1 MVTPMPHEAR
11 ALRRVSTTPGP
22 GPVTASAAGGAT
34 QEREEPRPVHDAA
47 FVERKGRKCT
57 FAHLS
62 ALSAVLLLLL
72 LYLALLD
79 QGATHENP
87 ALVFLVVVL
96 VVLLLMTVLRFLAL
110 VVSRRPLT
118 TEQGAAPAGGGQ
130 PASSVPPGPVGAT
143 EGSSPGDDRRPH
155 PPATVVCC
163 SGGGIKSASFC
174 LGALQQLSHDR
185 ILQGASYLV
194 GVSGGGYMAAAFSTM
209 AWRRRRARGDHVAR
223 PGTASPGEGEGDAGP
238 FASGSDELNR
248 LRRST
253 KYLASS
259 PEVRFELVASLLLGM
274 TSNLVLLG
282 CLSVVLAWLMS
293 TYAVSSGLLLV
304 PPEGDWTWNPQG
316 HQALPLLV
324 LPALFLLGV
333 AIVWFL
339 LARRNPAPWSAEAA
353 KGDRDGPAPATFSE
367 RRSTWESSEAWQF
380 AVGNLGARAS
390 QMALLFV
397 PIFPGVLWL
406 AYRLELLTQ
415 SWTGPDVGALRVTL
429 AGLVT
434 TLTAFLGL
442 LNAARSGLR
451 QDVLSA
457 GQRSFLTWFRR
468 QVAPV
473 LAIIVFLGGL
483 YASLV
488 LFTWLAL
495 RDVWVLGTHGWVFV
509 FVPLLV
515 AVLFKVNDTSIFQFY
530 RDRLDAAYLSYQPDG
545 GKPVPHTTPTLA
557 EVNEDASAGI
567 WPKLMLLGTANV
579 RDPDLLPADRHG
591 TPFVLS
597 DVIGISDP
605 RLPGGTALLD
615 ARTYSYD
622 LDVRWKARAS
632 RQITVA
638 MAVAISG
645 AAVAP
650 IAGRDDK
657 VLGRYRLLL
666 ALANIRLGL
675 WVRNP
680 YWVANDAARRRS
692 TEGVRWARWVLRLN
706 DYLDNF
712 APSLLFH
719 EAVGLPRIIM
729 PFLYVTDGGHYDN
742 LGLVEALRTKPG
754 RIIMLDGSGDPEDGF
769 PTMANAIATARM
781 DQQVEIAFDP
791 RRLRRG
797 ARQYPRSG
805 WTVCTATYPDG
816 WTCDIVY
823 IKALLPKGQ
832 SWDLQ
837 SYRTRNP
844 GFPSTTME
852 YELFDEFTF
861 EAYRELGCSLV
872 RQAMTELAWCKAPTS
887 TTCQDDSHG

>member
-1 MVTPMPHEAR
+1 MPG
-11 ALRRVSTTPGP
+11 L
-22 GPVTASAAGGAT
+22 GPVTASASGAGPDD
-34 QEREEPRPVHDAA
+34 REEPHPVHDAA
-47 FVERKGRKCT
+47 FVERKGRKCA
-57 FAHLS
+57 FAHLA
-62 ALSAVLLLLL
+62 ALSSVLLLLL
-72 LYLALLD
+72 LYLSLLD
-79 QGATHENP
+79 QGATRENQ
-87 ALVFLVVVL
+87 ALVFLAVVL
-96 VVLLLMTVLRFLAL
+96 AVLLLMTGLRFLAL
-110 VVSRRPLT
+110 VVSGRFAAERGT
-118 TEQGAAPAGGGQ
+118 TLVGGGR
-130 PASSVPPGPVGAT
+130 PSTAVRPGPVGNVGGPA
-143 EGSSPGDDRRPH
+143 PGDDRRP
-155 PPATVVCC
+155 PEPATVICC

-174 LGALQQLSHDR
+174 LGALQQLSHHR
-185 ILQGASYLV
+185 ILQGASHLV
-194 GVSGGGYMAAAFSTM
+194 GVSGGGYMAAAFSTL
-209 AWRRRRARGDHVAR
+209 AWRRRQASADEVAVDEAAR
-223 PGTASPGEGEGDAGP
+223 PGAPSPAERDGEAGP

-259 PEVRFELVASLLLGM
+259 PEVRFELIASLLLGIM
-274 TSNLVLLG
+274 SNLVLLG

-293 TYAVSSGLLLV
+293 TYAVSSGLLTA
-304 PPEGDWTWNPQG
+304 PGEGQWAWNPRG
-316 HQALPLLV
+316 HQALPLLA
-324 LPALFLLGV
+324 LPSLVLLGV
-333 AIVWFL
+333 AVVWFL
-339 LARRNPAPWSAEAA
+339 LARRNPAPWSGEAA
-353 KGDRDGPAPATFSE
+353 KGDRGSGSAPTTFSE
-367 RRSTWESSEAWQF
+367 RRSTWENSEGWQF

-390 QMALLFV
+390 QMALLFI
-397 PIFPGVLWL
+397 PLFPGVLWF
-406 AYRLELLTQ
+406 AYRLEGLTQ
-415 SWTGPDVGALRVTL
+415 SWTGPDLGALQVTL
-429 AGLVT
+429 ASLVT

-442 LNAARSGLR
+442 VSAARTGLR
-451 QDVLSA
+451 QDV
-457 GQRSFLTWFRR
+457 RSTGHQGFLTWFRR
-468 QVAPV
+468 QAAPM
-473 LAIIVFLGGL
+473 LAIIVFLVGL
-483 YASLV
+483 YGSLV
-488 LFTWLAL
+488 VFTWLAL
-495 RDVWVLGTHGWVFV
+495 RDVWILRTHGWVFV
-509 FVPLLV
+509 FVPVLV

-545 GKPVPHTTPTLA
+545 GRPVPHTTPTLA
-557 EVNEDASAGI
+557 EVNADASPGV

-591 TPFVLS
+591 TPFILS
-597 DVIGISDP
+597 DVVGISDP

-615 ARTYSYD
+615 AGAYSYD
-622 LDVRWKARAS
+622 LDVRWRARAS
-632 RQITVA
+632 RQLTVA

-680 YWVANDAARRRS
+680 YWVYNDARRRQG
-692 TEGVRWARWVLRLN
+692 TEGMRWARWVLRLN
-706 DYLDNF
+706 DYLDTF

-719 EAVGLPRIIM
+719 EAIGLPRIIM

-742 LGLVEALRTKPG
+742 LGLVEALRLKPH

-791 RRLRRG
+791 RRMRRG
-797 ARQYPRSG
+797 ARRYPRSG
-805 WTVCTATYPDG
+805 WTVCTATYPDRS
-816 WTCDIVY
+816 TCDIVY

-872 RQAMTELAWCKAPTS
+872 RQAMTELAWCNAPTS

>member
-1 MVTPMPHEAR
+1 MSHDAR
-11 ALRRVSTTPGP
+11 ALPPVSRVPGS
-22 GPVTASAAGGAT
+22 GPDPASAPGAGTHGR
-34 QEREEPRPVHDAA
+34 QQPQPVHDAA
-47 FVERKGRKCT
+47 FVERKGRKCA
-57 FAHLS
+57 FAHLA
-62 ALSAVLLLLL
+62 ALSAVWLLLL

-79 QGATHENP
+79 QGAPQQNP

-96 VVLLLMTVLRFLAL
+96 AVLLLMTMLRFLAL
-110 VVSRRPLT
+110 VVSRPFAG
-118 TEQGAAPAGGGQ
+118 EQAELVGSGPPAAA
-130 PASSVPPGPVGAT
+130 VPSGPVGIIKGT
-143 EGSSPGDDRRPH
+143 RPGDDG
-155 PPATVVCC
+155 PAPEPTTVVCC

-174 LGALQQLSHDR
+174 LGALQQLSHHR
-185 ILQGASYLV
+185 ILQGASHLV
-194 GVSGGGYMAAAFSTM
+194 GVSGGGYMAAAFSTL
-209 AWRRRRARGDHVAR
+209 AWRRRRVIGVEGVRPADSPKDCDGD
-223 PGTASPGEGEGDAGP
+223 PGP

-259 PEVRFELVASLLLGM
+259 PEVRFELIASLLLGIM
-274 TSNLVLLG
+274 SNLVLLG
-282 CLSVVLAWLMS
+282 CLSVVLAWLTA
-293 TYAVSSGLLLV
+293 TYAVSSGLLVV
-304 PPEGDWTWNPQG
+304 PDDGDWAWNPGG
-316 HQALPLLV
+316 HQPLPLLA
-324 LPALFLLGV
+324 LPSLFLFGV
-333 AIVWFL
+333 AFVWFL
-339 LARRNPAPWSAEAA
+339 LARRNPAPWSGEGRNGERARA
-353 KGDRDGPAPATFSE
+353 GPATFSQ
-367 RRSTWESSEAWQF
+367 RRSTWETSEGWQF

-390 QMALLFV
+390 QMALFFFPL
-397 PIFPGVLWL
+397 FPGVLWL
-406 AYRLELLTQ
+406 AYQLEGRTQ
-415 SWTGPDVGALRVTL
+415 SWTGPDLGTFQVTL

-442 LNAARSGLR
+442 LNAARTGLR

-457 GQRSFLTWFRR
+457 GQQGFLTWFRR
-468 QVAPV
+468 QAAPV
-473 LAIIVFLGGL
+473 LAIIVFLVGL
-483 YASLV
+483 YGSLV
-488 LFTWLAL
+488 LFTLLAL
-495 RDVWVLGTHGWVFV
+495 RDSWILGTHGWVFV
-509 FVPLLV
+509 FVPLLI

-545 GKPVPHTTPTLA
+545 GKPEPFTTPTLA
-557 EVNEDASAGI
+557 EVNADASPGV

-597 DVIGISDP
+597 DTVGISDP

-615 ARTYSYD
+615 AKAYSYD
-622 LDVRWKARAS
+622 LDVKWKARAS
-632 RQITVA
+632 RQLTVA
-638 MAVAISG
+638 MAVAMSG

-650 IAGRDDK
+650 IAGRDDR

-680 YWVANDAARRRS
+680 YWVANDARRQRG
-692 TEGVRWARWVLRLN
+692 TEGLRWARWVLRVN

-719 EAVGLPRIIM
+719 EAIGLPRIIM

-742 LGLVEALRTKPG
+742 LGLVEALRTKPR

-816 WTCDIVY
+816 STCDIVY

-832 SWDLQ
+832 PWDLQ

-887 TTCQDDSHG
+887 TTCQDESHG